1 MKIVY
6 GNDIIIYISKQYV
19 EKNNLN
25 EGKNIK
31 KFINILKN
39 KYNLELY
46 GYYEIKIYID
56 KNYGII
62 MKLIK
67 NELEYLDYLNNE
79 LEININI
86 IEDSFLYQI
95 EDLWLLKKI
104 KDNIVI
110 YKCFEKIYIEINKIS
125 NIFLPSIIENSTI
138 IFGEQAVKI
147 KDKSLIINPEVIK

>member
-56 KNYGII
+56 ENYGII